1 MDPSGTARNRRWLVV
16 LAIALIVVGA
26 ASRLRPETFAPLIE
40 ARFRDVEWI
49 DAEGLYESMN
59 GPESAAPLLLDVRTE
74 EEFAVSHL
82 RGAVRVEPGQ
92 RSFESLPIDRGTTIV
107 VYCSVG
113 YRSAAIV
120 DALRAAGAS
129 DVRNL
134 TGGIF
139 TWANEGRPVF
149 RNGQPATTVHPYD
162 PLWGNLLRNDLRH
175 PRAPRPR

>member
-1 MDPSGTARNRRWLVV
+1 MDPSRVARNRRWLTV
-16 LAIALIVVGA
+16 LAVAFVVIGM
-26 ASRLRPETFAPLIE
+26 ASRLRPETLAPIIE
-40 ARFRDVEWI
+40 VRFPDVEWV
-49 DAEGLYESMN
+49 DTETLSQSMQA
-59 GPESAAPLLLDVRTE
+59 PESAAPLLLDVRSE

-92 RSFESLPIDRGTTIV
+92 RSFVSLPIDRGTTVV

-120 DALRAAGAS
+120 EALRASGVS

-139 TWANEGRPVF
+139 AWANEGRPVF
-149 RNGQPATTVHPYD
+149 KNAQPAMTVHPYD
-162 PLWGNLLRNDLRH
+162 QLWGFLLRDDLHDQR
-175 PRAPRPR
+175 